1 MRNSVALAVS
11 AAYLYEIATL
21 SGQRPNMSTLENR
34 DAMPASASAS
44 GAVKVG
50 LVQIN
55 NSFSGQNYLPYS
67 IALLQTYVQK
77 FAADPSLYDFLTPL
91 FKRVRIAD
99 AVEALKDADI
109 VGFSTYVWNGRISL
123 EIARRLKVL
132 KPGIVI
138 IFGGPHV
145 PDQPEAFMRANPQ
158 IDLAV
163 HNEGERTF
171 LKLLESFHDRQ
182 AWQSLSGV
190 SMVKPDGSF
199 VRNPNIDRVRNLDE
213 IPSPF
218 LEGAFDAIMA
228 ANPNESWIGLW
239 ETNRGCPFRCT
250 FCDWGSATA
259 GKVTKFGDERLYR
272 EVDWFAAKKIEYIF
286 CCDANFGIQ
295 KRDVDIANYVAKVKI
310 GTGFPVALSVQN
322 TKNATERAYETQKIL
337 SDAGLN
343 KGVALSMQSVDMPT
357 LEAIKRDNISL
368 GTYMELQR
376 RFTRD
381 KVETYSDLIL
391 GMPGETYESFVK
403 GVDLL
408 MENGQHNRIQFNN
421 LSILPNAEMGDP
433 AYQAKY
439 GMVTVESKI
448 INIHGERIELDDDVP
463 EVQDLVI
470 ATAST
475 PLADWRR
482 TRTFCWMTALLHFD
496 KLFQIP
502 LIMAHGIC
510 GISYRDMIEAFM
522 VADPKRFPTI
532 GWINAFFE
540 SEARSI
546 QAGGSEYVFSKE
558 YLNIFWP
565 ADEYIFVKL
574 TAEGKFDAF
583 YAEAGRLLTET
594 VNARHSGLP
603 MDVIDEA
610 VRLNHALVH
619 QPFVHDKLEVRLRYD
634 LLDYWHKV
642 RGGEQAL
649 LREVPLVVEIDRAA
663 KPCDDFQ
670 KWCREIVWWG
680 NKKGAYLY
688 TPRAA
693 AITPELAGHY

>member
-1 MRNSVALAVS
+1 MSSLSVT
-11 AAYLYEIATL
+11 EP
-21 SGQRPNMSTLENR
+21 QQ
-34 DAMPASASAS
+34 S
-44 GAVKVG
+44 GAPHAASPLKIG

-77 FAADPSLYDFLTPL
+77 FSPNPERYEFLTPL
-91 FKRVRIAD
+91 YKRVRIAD
-99 AVEALKDADI
+99 AVEQLKDADI

-123 EIARRLKVL
+123 EIARRLKKI

-138 IFGGPHV
+138 LFGGPHV
-145 PDQPEAFMRANPQ
+145 PDQPEAFMRANRQ

-163 HNEGERTF
+163 HNEGEITF
-171 LKLLESFHDRQ
+171 LKVLDSYPDR
-182 AWQSLSGV
+182 ASWATMPGV
-190 SMVKPDGSF
+190 SMVKADGSL
-199 VRNPNIDRVRNLDE
+199 VRNANADRVRDLDE

-259 GKVTKFGDERLYR
+259 AKVTKFGEERLFR
-272 EVDWFAAKKIEYIF
+272 EVDWFAEKRIEYIF

-295 KRDVDIANYVAKVKI
+295 KRDVDIANYVADVKKQS
-310 GTGFPVALSVQN
+310 GYPVALSVQN
-322 TKNATERAYETQKIL
+322 TKNATERAYLTQKIL

-391 GMPGETYESFVK
+391 GLPGETYESFVK

-433 AYQAKY
+433 AYQKKY
-439 GMVTVESKI
+439 GMVTIESKI
-448 INIHGERIELDDDVP
+448 INIHGERVELDDDVP

-470 ATAST
+470 ATAAT
-475 PLADWRR
+475 PLAEWRR
-482 TRTFCWMTALLHFD
+482 TRIFCWMTALLHFD

-502 LIMAHGIC
+502 LILAHGIS
-510 GISYRDMIEAFM
+510 GIPYRDMIEAFM
-522 VADPKRFPTI
+522 AADPKRYPMI
-532 GWINAFFE
+532 GEINAFFE
-540 SEARSI
+540 SEAQSI
-546 QAGGSEYVFSKE
+546 QNGGAEYVFSKE

-565 ADEYIFVKL
+565 ADEFIFVKL

-583 YAEAGRLLTET
+583 YAEAGKLLAET
-594 VNARHSGLP
+594 VAARHSGLP
-603 MDVIDEA
+603 MDVIEEA
-610 VRLNHALVH
+610 LKLNHALVH
-619 QPFVHDKLEVRLRYD
+619 QPFTKTNVKVKLRYD
-634 LLDYWHKV
+634 LLDYWNKV

-649 LREVPLVVEIDRAA
+649 LREVPMLIEIDRTS
-663 KPCDDFQ
+663 KPYDDFQ

-688 TPRAA
+688 SPRAME
-693 AITPELAGHY
+693 ITPELAGHY

>member
-1 MRNSVALAVS
+1 MSRIIQTALESFGRAPPT
-11 AAYLYEIATL
+11 APLNI
-21 SGQRPNMSTLENR
+21 
-34 DAMPASASAS
+34 
-44 GAVKVG
+44 G

-77 FAADPSLYDFLTPL
+77 FSPDPSRYRFLTPL
-91 FKRVRIAD
+91 YKRVRIAD
-99 AVEALKDADI
+99 AVEALKDADL

-123 EIARRLKVL
+123 EIARRLKIL

-138 IFGGPHV
+138 VFGGPHV
-145 PDQPEAFMRANPQ
+145 PDQPEAFLRANPQ

-171 LKLLESFHDRQ
+171 LKLLESWPDQ
-182 AWQSLSGV
+182 TAWSALAGV
-190 SMVKPDGSF
+190 SMVRADGTF
-199 VRNPNIDRVRNLDE
+199 VRNPNIDRVRDLDE

-218 LEGAFDAIMA
+218 LEGAFDSIMA
-228 ANPNESWIGLW
+228 ANPGESWIGLW

-259 GKVTKFGDERLYR
+259 AKVTKFGEERLFR
-272 EVDWFAAKKIEYIF
+272 EVDWFARKKIEYIF

-295 KRDVDIANYVAKVKI
+295 KRDVDIANYVADIKKA
-310 GTGFPVALSVQN
+310 TGYPVALSVQN
-322 TKNATERAYETQKIL
+322 TKNATERAYLTQKIL

-343 KGVALSMQSVDMPT
+343 KGVALSMQSVDMTT

-368 GTYMELQR
+368 GTYLELQR
-376 RFTRD
+376 RFTKD

-391 GMPGETYESFVK
+391 GLPGETYESFVK
-403 GVDLL
+403 GVDQL

-433 AYQAKY
+433 AYQARY

-470 ATAST
+470 ATAAT

-482 TRTFCWMTALLHFD
+482 TRIFCWMTALLHFD

-502 LIMAHGIC
+502 LILAHGIS
-510 GISYRDMIEAFM
+510 GMSYRDMIETFM
-522 VADPKRFPTI
+522 AADPARFPVI
-532 GWINAFFE
+532 SGINAFFE
-540 SEARSI
+540 SEATSI
-546 QAGGSEYVFSKE
+546 QKGGSEYVFSKE
-558 YLNIFWP
+558 YLNIYWP

-574 TAEGKFDAF
+574 TAEGTFDAF
-583 YAEAGRLLTET
+583 YAEAGKLLAET
-594 VNARHSGLP
+594 LNARHGSLP
-603 MDVIDEA
+603 MEVIDEA
-610 VRLNHALVH
+610 VRLNHALVN
-619 QPFVHDKLEVRLRYD
+619 QPFASENRTMTLRYD
-634 LLDYWHKV
+634 LLGYWHAV
-642 RGGEQAL
+642 RNGEQAV
-649 LREVPLVVEIDRAA
+649 LRERPVLVEIDRLG
-663 KPCDDFQ
+663 KRYDDFQ

-688 TPRAA
+688 SPTAKE
-693 AITPELAGHY
+693 ITPELAGHY

>member
-1 MRNSVALAVS
+1 MSSLSVT
-11 AAYLYEIATL
+11 EP
-21 SGQRPNMSTLENR
+21 QR
-34 DAMPASASAS
+34 S
-44 GAVKVG
+44 GAPHAASPLKIG

-77 FAADPSLYDFLTPL
+77 FSPNPERYEFLTPL
-91 FKRVRIAD
+91 YKRVRIAD
-99 AVEALKDADI
+99 AVEQLKDADI

-123 EIARRLKVL
+123 EIARRLKKI

-138 IFGGPHV
+138 LFGGPHV
-145 PDQPEAFMRANPQ
+145 PDQPEAFMRANPP
-158 IDLAV
+158 IDLTV
-163 HNEGERTF
+163 HNEGEITF
-171 LKLLESFHDRQ
+171 LKVLDSYPDRESW
-182 AWQSLSGV
+182 ATMPGV
-190 SMVKPDGSF
+190 SMVKADGSF
-199 VRNPNIDRVRNLDE
+199 VRNANADRVRDLDE

-259 GKVTKFGDERLYR
+259 AKVTKFGEERLFR
-272 EVDWFAAKKIEYIF
+272 EMDWFAEKKIEYIF

-295 KRDVDIANYVAKVKI
+295 KRDVDIANYVANIKKQS
-310 GTGFPVALSVQN
+310 GYPVALSVQN
-322 TKNATERAYETQKIL
+322 TKNATERAYLTQKIL

-391 GMPGETYESFVK
+391 GLPGETYESFVK

-433 AYQAKY
+433 AYQKKY
-439 GMVTVESKI
+439 GMVTIESKI
-448 INIHGERIELDDDVP
+448 INIHGERVELDDDVP

-470 ATAST
+470 ATAAT
-475 PLADWRR
+475 PLAEWRR
-482 TRTFCWMTALLHFD
+482 TRIFCWMTALLHFD

-502 LIMAHGIC
+502 LILAHGIS
-510 GISYRDMIEAFM
+510 GIPYRDMIEAFM
-522 VADPKRFPTI
+522 AADPKRYPMI
-532 GWINAFFE
+532 GEINAFFE
-540 SEARSI
+540 SEAQSI
-546 QAGGSEYVFSKE
+546 QKGGAEYVFSKE

-565 ADEYIFVKL
+565 ADEFIFVKL

-583 YAEAGRLLTET
+583 YAEAGKLLAET
-594 VNARHSGLP
+594 VTARHSGLP
-603 MDVIDEA
+603 MDVIEEA
-610 VRLNHALVH
+610 IKLNHALVH
-619 QPFVHDKLEVRLRYD
+619 QPFTKTNMKVKLRYD
-634 LLDYWHKV
+634 LLDYWNKV

-649 LREVPLVVEIDRAA
+649 LREVPMQVEIDRTS
-663 KPCDDFQ
+663 KPYDDFQ

-688 TPRAA
+688 SSRAME
-693 AITPELAGHY
+693 ITPELAGHY

>member
-1 MRNSVALAVS
+1 MSSPNDAEATVAGPGS
-11 AAYLYEIATL
+11 ASQQAAGTL
-21 SGQRPNMSTLENR
+21 SI
-34 DAMPASASAS
+34 
-44 GAVKVG
+44 G

-67 IALLQTYVQK
+67 IALLQTYVKQMSPN
-77 FAADPSLYDFLTPL
+77 AARFRFLPALY
-91 FKRVRIAD
+91 KRVRISD
-99 AVEALKDADI
+99 AVESLLEADI

-123 EIARRLKVL
+123 EIARRLKAA

-171 LKLLESFHDRQ
+171 LNLLESFPDRE
-182 AWQSLSGV
+182 AWKTLPGV
-190 SMVKPDGSF
+190 SFVGADGTF
-199 VRNPNIDRVRNLDE
+199 VRNANIDRVRDLDE

-218 LEGAFDAIMA
+218 LEGAFDEIMA
-228 ANPNESWIGLW
+228 ANPDESWIGLW

-259 GKVTKFGDERLYR
+259 GKVTKFGDERLFR
-272 EVDWFAAKKIEYIF
+272 EVDWFAEKKIEYIF

-295 KRDVDIANYVAKVKI
+295 KRDVDIANYVADIKKS
-310 GTGFPVALSVQN
+310 TGYPVALSVQN
-322 TKNATERAYETQKIL
+322 TKNATERAYLTQKIL

-368 GTYMELQR
+368 NTYMELQR

-391 GMPGETYESFVK
+391 GLPGETYESFVK

-439 GMVTVESKI
+439 GMVTIESKI

-470 ATAST
+470 ATAAT
-475 PLADWRR
+475 PLAEWRR
-482 TRTFCWMTALLHFD
+482 TRVFCWMTALLHFD

-502 LIMAHGIC
+502 LILAHGIS

-522 VADPKRFPTI
+522 AADSARFPTI
-532 GWINAFFE
+532 AEINAFFE
-540 SEARSI
+540 SEAEAI
-546 QAGGSEYVFSKE
+546 QKGGAEYVFSKE
-558 YLNIFWP
+558 YLNIYWP

-574 TAEGKFDAF
+574 TADGKFDAF
-583 YAEAGRLLTET
+583 YAEAGKLLAET
-594 VNARHSGLP
+594 VQSKSANLP

-610 VRLNHALVH
+610 VRLNHALVN
-619 QPFVHDKLEVRLRYD
+619 QPFAKENATVDLRYD
-634 LLDYWHKV
+634 LLDYWQKV
-642 RGGEQAL
+642 RTGEQAL
-649 LREVPLVVEIDRAA
+649 LREAPMRVEIDRTS
-663 KPCDDFQ
+663 KPYNDFQ

-688 TPRAA
+688 APRAVE
-693 AITPELAGHY
+693 ITPELAGHY

>member
-1 MRNSVALAVS
+1 MAAVD
-11 AAYLYEIATL
+11 
-21 SGQRPNMSTLENR
+21 STIGSPS
-34 DAMPASASAS
+34 DAEAPARQLRI
-44 GAVKVG
+44 G

-77 FAADPSLYDFLTPL
+77 FSAHPERYEFMTPL
-91 FKRVRIAD
+91 YKRIRIAD
-99 AVEALKDADI
+99 AVEQLKDADI

-123 EIARRLKVL
+123 EIARRLKEL

-138 IFGGPHV
+138 LFGGPHV
-145 PDQPEAFMRANPQ
+145 PDQPEAFMRANRQ

-163 HNEGERTF
+163 HNEGEITF
-171 LKLLESFHDRQ
+171 LKLLESYPDRESW
-182 AWQSLSGV
+182 ASLPGV
-190 SMVKPDGSF
+190 SLVKADGSF
-199 VRNPNIDRVRNLDE
+199 VRNPNSDRVRDLDE

-218 LEGAFDAIMA
+218 LEGAFDSIMA

-259 GKVTKFGDERLYR
+259 AKVTKFGDDRLFA
-272 EVDWFAAKKIEYIF
+272 EVDWFAEKKIEYIF

-295 KRDVDIANYVAKVKI
+295 KRDVDIANHVAKIKKE
-310 GTGFPVALSVQN
+310 TGYPVALSVQN
-322 TKNATERAYETQKIL
+322 TKNATERAYLTQKIL

-368 GTYMELQR
+368 NTYMELQR

-391 GMPGETYESFVK
+391 GLPGETYESFVK

-433 AYQAKY
+433 AYQKKY

-482 TRTFCWMTALLHFD
+482 TRIFCWMTALLHFD

-502 LIMAHGIC
+502 LILAHGIS
-510 GISYRDMIEAFM
+510 GIAYRDMIEAFLL
-522 VADPKRFPTI
+522 ADPKRYPMI
-532 GWINAFFE
+532 AEINAFFE

-546 QAGGSEYVFSKE
+546 QKGGSEYVFSKE

-574 TAEGKFDAF
+574 THEGKFDAF
-583 YAEAGRLLTET
+583 YQEAGRLLSET
-594 VNARHSGLP
+594 VSARHAGLP
-603 MDVIDEA
+603 MDVVEEA
-610 VRLNHALVH
+610 IRLNHALVH
-619 QPFVHDKLEVRLRYD
+619 QPFAKTNLKVKLRYD
-634 LLDYWHKV
+634 LLDYWNKV

-649 LREVPLVVEIDRAA
+649 LKEQPMVVEIDRTS
-663 KPCDDFQ
+663 KPYDDFQ

-688 TPRAA
+688 SPNATV
-693 AITPELAGHY
+693 ITQELAGHY

>member
-1 MRNSVALAVS
+1 MSMSSFSSRN
-11 AAYLYEIATL
+11 T
-21 SGQRPNMSTLENR
+21 QN
-34 DAMPASASAS
+34 AS
-44 GAVKVG
+44 GGIKIG

-77 FAADPSLYDFLTPL
+77 FSPNPGRYDFITPL
-91 FKRVRIAD
+91 YKRIGIDD
-99 AVEALKDADI
+99 AVEKLKDADI

-123 EIARRLKVL
+123 EIARRLKEM

-138 IFGGPHV
+138 MFGGPHV
-145 PDQPEAFMRANPQ
+145 PDQPEAFLRAHRQ
-158 IDLAV
+158 IDVAV

-171 LKLLESFHDRQ
+171 LKLLDGYPDRT
-182 AWQSLSGV
+182 AWETMAGV
-190 SMVKPDGSF
+190 SMVKSDGSF
-199 VRNPNIDRVRNLDE
+199 VRNPNVERVRDLDE

-218 LEGAFDAIMA
+218 LEGAFDAIMK
-228 ANPNESWIGLW
+228 ANPGESWIGLW

-259 GKVTKFGDERLYR
+259 GKVTKFGEDRLFA
-272 EVDWFAAKKIEYIF
+272 EVDWFAENKIEYIF

-295 KRDVDIANYVAKVKI
+295 KRDVDIADYVAKIKRE
-310 GTGFPVALSVQN
+310 TGYPVALSVQN
-322 TKNATERAYETQKIL
+322 TKNATERAYLTQKIL

-368 GTYMELQR
+368 NTYMELQR
-376 RFTRD
+376 RFTKD

-391 GMPGETYESFVK
+391 GLPGETYESFVK

-421 LSILPNAEMGDP
+421 CSILPNAEMGDP
-433 AYQAKY
+433 AYQKKY

-448 INIHGERIELDDDVP
+448 INIHGERVELDDDVP
-463 EVQDLVI
+463 EVQELII

-475 PLADWRR
+475 PMADWRR
-482 TRTFCWMTALLHFD
+482 TRNFCWMTALLHFD

-502 LIMAHGIC
+502 VILAHGIS
-510 GISYRDMIEAFM
+510 GIAYRDMIEAFL
-522 VADPKRFPTI
+522 VADPKRYPLI
-532 GWINAFFE
+532 GEINAFFE
-540 SEARSI
+540 SESQSI
-546 QAGGSEYVFSKE
+546 QKGGAEYVFSKE

-583 YAEAGRLLTET
+583 YEEAGRLLAET
-594 VNARHSGLP
+594 VEAHHAGLR

-610 VRLNHALVH
+610 IKLNHAMVH
-619 QPFVHDKLEVRLRYD
+619 QPFARTNLKVKLRYNI
-634 LLDYWHKV
+634 LDYWNKV
-642 RGGEQAL
+642 RTGEPAL
-649 LREVPLVVEIDRAA
+649 LEERPMVIEIDRAS
-663 KPCDDFQ
+663 KPYDDLQ

-688 TPRAA
+688 QPKPL
-693 AITPELAGHY
+693 AITQELAGHY

>member
-1 MRNSVALAVS
+1 
-11 AAYLYEIATL
+11 
-21 SGQRPNMSTLENR
+21 MSTPNTS
-34 DAMPASASAS
+34 DAP
-44 GAVKVG
+44 KLKIG

-77 FAADPSLYDFLTPL
+77 FSATPERYEFMTPL
-91 FKRVRIAD
+91 YKRVRIAD
-99 AVEALKDADI
+99 AVERLKDADI
-109 VGFSTYVWNGRISL
+109 IGFSTYVWNGRISL
-123 EIARRLKVL
+123 EIARRLKEL
-132 KPGIVI
+132 KPGII
-138 IFGGPHV
+138 IMFGGPHV
-145 PDQPEAFMRANPQ
+145 PDQPEAFMRANRQ

-163 HNEGERTF
+163 HNEGEITF
-171 LKLLESFHDRQ
+171 LKLLESYPDR
-182 AWQSLSGV
+182 ASWAGLPGV
-190 SMVKPDGSF
+190 SMVMPDGSF
-199 VRNPNIDRVRNLDE
+199 VRNKNSDRVRDLDE

-218 LEGAFDAIMA
+218 LEGAFDSIMK

-259 GKVTKFGDERLYR
+259 AKVTKFGDDRLFA
-272 EVDWFAAKKIEYIF
+272 EVDWFAEKKIEYIF

-295 KRDVDIANYVAKVKI
+295 KRDVDIANHVAKIKKE
-310 GTGFPVALSVQN
+310 TGYPVALSVQN
-322 TKNATERAYETQKIL
+322 TKNATERAYLTQKIL

-368 GTYMELQR
+368 NTYMELQR

-391 GMPGETYESFVK
+391 GLPGETYESFVK

-433 AYQAKY
+433 AYQKKY

-482 TRTFCWMTALLHFD
+482 TRIFCWMTALLHFD

-502 LIMAHGIC
+502 LILAHGIS
-510 GISYRDMIEAFM
+510 GIPYRDMIEAFLL
-522 VADPKRFPTI
+522 ADPKRYPMI
-532 GWINAFFE
+532 AEINAFFE
-540 SEARSI
+540 SEAQAI
-546 QAGGSEYVFSKE
+546 QKGGAEYVFSKE

-574 TAEGKFDAF
+574 THEGKFDAF
-583 YAEAGRLLTET
+583 YAEAGKLLAET
-594 VNARHSGLP
+594 VSARHAGLP
-603 MDVIDEA
+603 MEVIDEA
-610 VRLNHALVH
+610 IRLNHALVH
-619 QPFVHDKLEVRLRYD
+619 QPFAKTNLKVKLNYD
-634 LLDYWHKV
+634 LLDYWNKV

-649 LREVPLVVEIDRAA
+649 LREQPMVIEIDRTS
-663 KPCDDFQ
+663 KPYDDFQ

-688 TPRAA
+688 SPTAS
-693 AITPELAGHY
+693 AITQELAGHY